1 MGGPAIEGDSTST
14 LKAYA
19 RAVVKKRPRHRRDP
33 KITFRFEGEEYPNY
47 GDALVILVQ
56 IANARIKRIMIDTG
70 IGRSE
75 DDAVGNSSGVRRGL
89 AESIGSLPGWRKGVH
104 QKKTETRR
112 KIIGGLDDAMGA
124 RGEFARTSPKVLG
137 RSLGTRR
144 EIAGGGP

>member
-33 KITFRFEGEEYPNY
+33 EITFRFEGEEYPNY

-89 AESIGSLPGWRKGVH
+89 VESIGSLPGWR
-104 QKKTETRR
+104 
-112 KIIGGLDDAMGA
+112 LDDAVGA

-144 EIAGGGP
+144 EIVGGGP